1 MAATDP
7 EMVSS
12 TILWGWIEN
21 PAASISLTWLSVVWS
36 DVLTRRYANVRLT
49 GPSRIGNPYRN
60 NMGIEIWG
68 KLFFDTD
75 YPMVSKSV
83 DFDTR
88 RSWLVAKRTLLMSAL
103 GGKRT

>member
-21 PAASISLTWLSVVWS
+21 PAASISRTWLSVVWS
-36 DVLTRRYANVRLT
+36 AVLTLQYANVRLT
-49 GPSRIGNPYRN
+49 GLSRIETLYRKN
-60 NMGIEIWG
+60 RGIEIWG

-83 DFDTR
+83 VFDTV
-88 RSWLVAKRTLLMSAL
+88 S
-103 GGKRT
+103 